1 MAVFLLIGCGRV
13 AAFKALSLQ
22 AWGLRSLPSI
32 YLCTKPDDSEKG
44 SPKDKGEVITNS
56 KPDAAVKLTDE
67 DLRKFLAKKTLVM
80 FPQKAQFPFEREPV
94 FSSTEGLGKKSAD
107 EESFSSSSSG
117 SDSSSDSEDDDF
129 KEKPHRQKE
138 LCWTT
143 DNKQLESDIMKTASK
158 QRPKETYLKSKNS
171 GIVIA
176 ESQKLTE
183 VLSERLEVSLS
194 KADPQRTQVVPPQ
207 NISQNL
213 GQDKSITK
221 EVQKTEMQDRISEE
235 PGAEVSREIVP
246 VIESTLKEEIIPEA
260 GAQIEEQSTPQE
272 AKPSPEIVEETYDI
286 STYKNLQHHE
296 YQPFTF
302 VDFDVLLSKFRLP
315 QPSSGR
321 LSPRH

>member
-1 MAVFLLIGCGRV
+1 MAVSLVLGCGRV

-22 AWGLRSLPSI
+22 AWGLRNLPSI
-32 YLCTKPDDSEKG
+32 YLCTKSVDSKKG
-44 SPKDKGEVITNS
+44 SPKDKSEVITDS

-80 FPQKAQFPFEREPV
+80 FPQKAQFLFERETV

-129 KEKPHRQKE
+129 REKPHRQKE
-138 LCWTT
+138 LYWTT

-158 QRPKETYLKSKNS
+158 QRPKEIYLKKKNL
-171 GIVIA
+171 GIVIT
-176 ESQKLTE
+176 ESQKPTE
-183 VLSERLEVSLS
+183 VLSERLEASLS
-194 KADPQRTQVVPPQ
+194 DSDPQRTRLVPPQ

-213 GQDKSITK
+213 KQDEIITK

-235 PGAEVSREIVP
+235 PGADVSRENMP
-246 VIESTLKEEIIPEA
+246 VVESTLKEEIIPEA
-260 GAQIEEQSTPQE
+260 GAQVEEQSTPQE
-272 AKPSPEIVEETYDI
+272 AKPSLETAQETYDI

-302 VDFDVLLSKFRLP
+302 VDFDVFLSKFRLP